1 MQYLTYSWIDATFV
15 EMWEALIILAS
26 HNSEARR
33 HHRNRPLYSAISNFF
48 INFANME
55 IQIRDTDSRREVRMA
70 HLALLLAN
78 IGWGVIAPVSKMVLL
93 SGAISSLALSGI
105 RITGGALLF
114 LVFTWLLPKSFETRQ
129 KIERKD
135 ILKIILCSALII
147 SANQGLYIIGIGLT
161 DPVDSAVMCSLT
173 PVLTMLLASIFLHFR
188 MTWLKVCG
196 VLMGLAG
203 VLILV
208 SGTSESEMAVNPI
221 LGNIL
226 CLGAQLCAAIYYV
239 GFESIIKKYSP
250 YTLMKW
256 MFFISVATYV
266 PLCIPDML
274 KIDFTTLPGEVWAGL
289 AFIITIPTFFGYLM
303 IPLAQRSLKP
313 TVVSAYSYLQPV
325 FAAVV
330 AVMMS
335 VGDFGW
341 GKALATALIFI
352 GIYFINKS
360 SSK

>member
-1 MQYLTYSWIDATFV
+1 MSK
-15 EMWEALIILAS
+15 
-26 HNSEARR
+26 
-33 HHRNRPLYSAISNFF
+33 FF
-48 INFANME
+48 INFAGMN
-55 IQIRDTDSRREVRMA
+55 DSSNRREVRMA

-93 SGAISSLALSGI
+93 SGVITSLALSGI

-114 LVFTWLLPKSFETRQ
+114 LLFTWILPKSFETRQ
-129 KIERKD
+129 HIDRKD
-135 ILKIILCSALII
+135 IWKLILCATLII
-147 SANQGLYIIGIGLT
+147 SANQGLYIIGVGLT

-173 PVLTMLLASIFLHFR
+173 PVLTMILAAIFLHFK
-188 MTWLKVCG
+188 MTWLKVGG
-196 VLMGLAG
+196 VLMGLVG

-208 SGTSESEMAVNPI
+208 AGTAASEIAVNPV
-221 LGNIL
+221 LGNLL

-239 GFESIIKKYSP
+239 GFEGIIKKYSP
-250 YTLMKW
+250 YVLMKW
-256 MFFISVATYV
+256 MFYISVLTYV
-266 PLCIPDML
+266 PICLPDML
-274 KIDFTTLPGEVWAGL
+274 KVDYTALPWEIWAGL

-325 FAAVV
+325 FAAIV

-341 GKALATALIFI
+341 SKVVATCLIFV
-352 GIYFINKS
+352 GIYFVNKS
-360 SSK
+360 SEES

>member
-1 MQYLTYSWIDATFV
+1 MKQSD
-15 EMWEALIILAS
+15 
-26 HNSEARR
+26 NG
-33 HHRNRPLYSAISNFF
+33 
-48 INFANME
+48 
-55 IQIRDTDSRREVRMA
+55 REVRTA

-93 SGAISSLALSGI
+93 SGAITSLALSGI

-114 LVFTWLLPKSFETRQ
+114 LIFTWILPKSFETRQ
-129 KIERKD
+129 RIEIKD
-135 ILKIILCSALII
+135 IWKLILCATLII
-147 SANQGLYIIGIGLT
+147 SANQGLYIIGVGLT

-173 PVLTMLLASIFLHFR
+173 PVLTMLLAAIFLHFR
-188 MTWLKVCG
+188 MTWLKVGG

-208 SGTSESEMAVNPI
+208 AGSAESKIAVNPL
-221 LGNIL
+221 LGNLL

-239 GFESIIKKYSP
+239 GFEGIIKKYSP
-250 YTLMKW
+250 YVLMKW
-256 MFFISVATYV
+256 MFFISVLTYV
-266 PLCIPDML
+266 PFCMPDML
-274 KIDFTTLPGEVWAGL
+274 KVNYMMLPWEIWAGL

-325 FAAVV
+325 FAAIV

-341 GKALATALIFI
+341 GKVAATVLIFV
-352 GIYFINKS
+352 GIYFVNKS
-360 SSK
+360 A

>member
-1 MQYLTYSWIDATFV
+1 MSK
-15 EMWEALIILAS
+15 
-26 HNSEARR
+26 
-33 HHRNRPLYSAISNFF
+33 FF
-48 INFANME
+48 INFAGMKKEVVNTVE
-55 IQIRDTDSRREVRMA
+55 GSSVRMA

-105 RITGGALLF
+105 RISGGALLF
-114 LVFTWLLPKSFETRQ
+114 LLFTWILPKSFDTRQ
-129 KIERKD
+129 RIERKD
-135 ILKIILCSALII
+135 IWKLILCSLLII
-147 SANQGLYIIGIGLT
+147 SANQGLYIIGVGLT

-173 PVLTMLLASIFLHFR
+173 PVLTMILAAIFLHFR
-188 MTWLKVCG
+188 MTWLKVAG

-208 SGTSESEMAVNPI
+208 SGTSESEVAVNPV
-221 LGNIL
+221 LGNLL

-239 GFESIIKKYSP
+239 GFEGIIKKYSP

-256 MFFISVATYV
+256 MFFISVLTYV

-274 KIDFTTLPGEVWAGL
+274 RIAYAALPGEVWAGL

-325 FAAVV
+325 FAAIV

-341 GKALATALIFI
+341 SKAIATLLIFI
-352 GIYFINKS
+352 GIYFVNRAGEKS
-360 SSK
+360 

>member
-1 MQYLTYSWIDATFV
+1 MSKIFT
-15 EMWEALIILAS
+15 
-26 HNSEARR
+26 
-33 HHRNRPLYSAISNFF
+33 
-48 INFANME
+48 NFAVMDQNE
-55 IQIRDTDSRREVRMA
+55 NRRDVKTA

-93 SGAISSLALSGI
+93 SGMITSLALSGI
-105 RITGGALLF
+105 RITGGAVLF
-114 LVFTWLLPKSFETRQ
+114 LVFTWILPKSFQTRQ
-129 KIERKD
+129 PIDRHD
-135 ILKIILCSALII
+135 IWKLILCATLII
-147 SANQGLYIIGIGLT
+147 SANQGLYIIGVGLT

-173 PVLTMLLASIFLHFR
+173 PVLTMLLAAIFLRFI
-188 MTWLKVCG
+188 MTWLKVGG

-208 SGTSESEMAVNPI
+208 SGSSESTIAVNPL
-221 LGNIL
+221 LGNLL

-239 GFESIIKKYSP
+239 GFEGIIKKYSP
-250 YTLMKW
+250 YVLMKW
-256 MFFISVATYV
+256 MFFISVLTYV
-266 PLCIPDML
+266 PFCLPDML
-274 KIDFTTLPGEVWAGL
+274 KVDYTALPWEIWAGL

-330 AVMMS
+330 ALMMS

-341 GKALATALIFI
+341 SKIVATALIFV
-352 GIYFINKS
+352 GIYLVNKS
-360 SSK
+360 S

>member
-1 MQYLTYSWIDATFV
+1 MKQSD
-15 EMWEALIILAS
+15 
-26 HNSEARR
+26 N
-33 HHRNRPLYSAISNFF
+33 
-48 INFANME
+48 
-55 IQIRDTDSRREVRMA
+55 RREVRTA

-93 SGAISSLALSGI
+93 SGAITSLALSGI
-105 RITGGALLF
+105 RIAGGALLF
-114 LVFTWLLPKSFETRQ
+114 LLFTWILPKSFETRQ
-129 KIERKD
+129 RIDRKD
-135 ILKIILCSALII
+135 IWKLIVCSILII
-147 SANQGLYIIGIGLT
+147 SANQGLYIIGVGLT

-173 PVLTMLLASIFLHFR
+173 PVLTMLLAAIFLHFR
-188 MTWLKVCG
+188 MTWLKVGG

-208 SGTSESEMAVNPI
+208 AGSAESEIAVNPV
-221 LGNIL
+221 LGNL
-226 CLGAQLCAAIYYV
+226 FCLGAQLCAAIYYV
-239 GFESIIKKYSP
+239 GFEGIIQKYSP

-256 MFFISVATYV
+256 MFFISVLTYV
-266 PLCIPDML
+266 PFCLPDL
-274 KIDFTTLPGEVWAGL
+274 VKVDYLELPWDIWAGL

-325 FAAVV
+325 FAAMV

-341 GKALATALIFI
+341 SKVVATLLIFV
-352 GIYFINKS
+352 GIYFVNKS
-360 SSK
+360 A

>member
-1 MQYLTYSWIDATFV
+1 MKQSDKG
-15 EMWEALIILAS
+15 
-26 HNSEARR
+26 
-33 HHRNRPLYSAISNFF
+33 
-48 INFANME
+48 
-55 IQIRDTDSRREVRMA
+55 REVRIA

-93 SGAISSLALSGI
+93 SGAITSLALSGI

-114 LVFTWLLPKSFETRQ
+114 LLFTWILPKSFETRQ
-129 KIERKD
+129 RIDRKD
-135 ILKIILCSALII
+135 IWKLIVCSVLII
-147 SANQGLYIIGIGLT
+147 SANQGLYIIGVGLT

-173 PVLTMLLASIFLHFR
+173 PVLTMLLAAIFLHFR
-188 MTWLKVCG
+188 MTWLKVGG

-208 SGTSESEMAVNPI
+208 AGSSESEIAVNPV
-221 LGNIL
+221 LGNLL

-239 GFESIIKKYSP
+239 GFEGIIQKYSP

-256 MFFISVATYV
+256 MFFISVLTYV
-266 PLCIPDML
+266 PLCMPDML
-274 KIDFTTLPGEVWAGL
+274 DVNYLALPWKVWAGL

-313 TVVSAYSYLQPV
+313 TVVSAYCYLQPV
-325 FAAVV
+325 FAALVS
-330 AVMMS
+330 VMMS

-341 GKALATALIFI
+341 GKMIATALIFV
-352 GIYFINKS
+352 GIYFVNKS
-360 SSK
+360 SH

>member
-1 MQYLTYSWIDATFV
+1 MNQNED
-15 EMWEALIILAS
+15 
-26 HNSEARR
+26 RR
-33 HHRNRPLYSAISNFF
+33 
-48 INFANME
+48 
-55 IQIRDTDSRREVRMA
+55 DVRTA

-93 SGAISSLALSGI
+93 SGVITSLALSGI
-105 RITGGALLF
+105 RIAGGAFLF
-114 LVFTWLLPKSFETRQ
+114 LIFTWILPKSFETRQ
-129 KIERKD
+129 KIERQD
-135 ILKIILCSALII
+135 IWKLILCSALII
-147 SANQGLYIIGIGLT
+147 SANQGLYIIGVGLT

-173 PVLTMLLASIFLHFR
+173 PVLTMILAAIFLHFR
-188 MTWLKVCG
+188 MTWLKVGG

-208 SGTSESEMAVNPI
+208 AGTSQSEIAINPV
-221 LGNIL
+221 LGNLL

-239 GFESIIKKYSP
+239 GFEGIIKKYSP
-250 YTLMKW
+250 YVLMKW
-256 MFFISVATYV
+256 MFFISVLTYV
-266 PLCIPDML
+266 PFCLPDMI
-274 KIDFTTLPGEVWAGL
+274 KVDYTALPWEIWAGL

-303 IPLAQRSLKP
+303 IPLAQRSLRP

-341 GKALATALIFI
+341 AKVAATLLIFI
-352 GIYFINKS
+352 GIYFVNKS
-360 SSK
+360 S

>member
-1 MQYLTYSWIDATFV
+1 MSK
-15 EMWEALIILAS
+15 
-26 HNSEARR
+26 
-33 HHRNRPLYSAISNFF
+33 FF
-48 INFANME
+48 INFAGMN
-55 IQIRDTDSRREVRMA
+55 DSSNRREVRMA

-93 SGAISSLALSGI
+93 SGVITSLALSGI

-114 LVFTWLLPKSFETRQ
+114 LLFTWILPKSFETRQ
-129 KIERKD
+129 RIDRKD
-135 ILKIILCSALII
+135 IWKLILCATLII
-147 SANQGLYIIGIGLT
+147 SANQGLYIIGVGLT

-173 PVLTMLLASIFLHFR
+173 PVLTMILAAIFLHFK
-188 MTWLKVCG
+188 MTWLKVGG
-196 VLMGLAG
+196 VLMGLVG

-208 SGTSESEMAVNPI
+208 AGTAASEIAVNPV
-221 LGNIL
+221 LGNLL

-239 GFESIIKKYSP
+239 GFEGIIKKYSP
-250 YTLMKW
+250 YVLMKW
-256 MFFISVATYV
+256 MFYISVLTYV
-266 PLCIPDML
+266 PICLPDML
-274 KIDFTTLPGEVWAGL
+274 KVDYTALPWEIWAGL

-325 FAAVV
+325 FAAIV

-341 GKALATALIFI
+341 SKVVATCLIFV
-352 GIYFINKS
+352 GIYFVNKS
-360 SSK
+360 SEES